1 MSPEA
6 GTAAADKA
14 VLIVDD
20 YRDMSRFV
28 RRLLIHMGFQDIDE
42 AQDGAAAIDKLK
54 ERPYSIVI
62 SDLHMEP
69 MNGLALLQ
77 AMRADEELKE
87 IPFLIMTADAD
98 SRSVVEAKNAGV
110 NGYILKPFSISKLK
124 SMVRTILPA

>member
-1 MSPEA
+1 
-6 GTAAADKA
+6 
-14 VLIVDD
+14 
-20 YRDMSRFV
+20 
-28 RRLLIHMGFQDIDE
+28 MGFQDIDE